1 MQAAYLCSQDADTAS
16 ILDFLLSIARE
27 EFGLDGDGLLGQL
40 ALAQALEDAKLS
52 QVNERRSTV
61 GLLGKLL
68 ALLKANHA
76 PELVDVDSGHV
87 VWVLLVVEI
96 AHTHLT
102 EVTRVV
108 LVEGNSVHVLATSV
122 TATGSVLA
130 VLANTAVTA
139 VHATALFPVLLLVG
153 RLHNA
158 YSSQEQNNKKTE
170 TSQQRI
176 CTTTPPAHPY
186 CVSNMKLRWVLLK
199 FCSSGSQQQFLK

>member
-1 MQAAYLCSQDADTAS
+1 
-16 ILDFLLSIARE
+16 
-27 EFGLDGDGLLGQL
+27 
-40 ALAQALEDAKLS
+40 
-52 QVNERRSTV
+52 
-61 GLLGKLL
+61 
-68 ALLKANHA
+68 
-76 PELVDVDSGHV
+76 
-87 VWVLLVVEI
+87 
-96 AHTHLT
+96 
-102 EVTRVV
+102 
-108 LVEGNSVHVLATSV
+108 
-122 TATGSVLA
+122 VLA